1 MEVLENQQ
9 GRPLIDV
16 GGDGKVVESVGKI
29 DCRNDYYQ
37 GQQSTNPGA
46 PSSLSPGTRSWMSL
60 RPHPTGWAVG
70 LVFEVLASVVR
81 TENNVPL

>member
-1 MEVLENQQ
+1 MLRWIHEKLRIQTPIMEVLENQQ

-46 PSSLSPGTRSWMSL
+46 PSSTFAWDAELDVTATPSNW
-60 RPHPTGWAVG
+60 VG
-70 LVFEVLASVVR
+70 GRFSF
-81 TENNVPL
+81 